1 MRSRKCGMMKNKLQ
15 LHMELYSEKAVRNTM
30 EAFGNM
36 AGIVCQK
43 KASYYELTF
52 EKCWA
57 DEQRTMR
64 EFGNFALAEMIKD
77 KGEIYD

>member
-1 MRSRKCGMMKNKLQ
+1 MD
-15 LHMELYSEKAVRNTM
+15 LYSERAVNNSIQ
-30 EAFGNM
+30 AFGEI
-36 AGIVCQK
+36 AQIVCQK
-43 KASYYELTF
+43 KAPYYELTF